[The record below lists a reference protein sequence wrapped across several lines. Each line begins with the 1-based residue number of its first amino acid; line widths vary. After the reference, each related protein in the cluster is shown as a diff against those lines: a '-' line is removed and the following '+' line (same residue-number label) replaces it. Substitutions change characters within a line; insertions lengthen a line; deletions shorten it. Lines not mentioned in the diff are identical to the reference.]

1 MAAHRRLSFA
11 VAGLA
16 ALAAVSAPTLASAQS
31 YGQSYG
37 AYPYTAHGDD
47 RQDYRA
53 GPAYYDPCVRD
64 QRQRQTAGGLIGAAI
79 GAIAGSQIAARGN
92 RTEGSVLGGVVGA
105 AIGAGVGGGQ
115 AACRPGS
122 VQPYPA
128 ADYGRDAYGYSDSR
142 DRYDDRY
149 DRYDDRY
156 DRSRPDRDDDY
167 GYRDD
172 RSRGYPTS
180 TTDYGAADG
189 CRLAE
194 SRITLPDGRQDVRYV
209 RTCPDASGRYRVV
222 D

>member
-31 YGQSYG
+31 YGP
-37 AYPYTAHGDD
+37 YPYTAHGYD

-79 GAIAGSQIAARGN
+79 GTIAGSQIAARGN

-128 ADYGRDAYGYSDSR
+128 ADYGRDAYGYSNSR